1 MQCFNNLLCITDSEI
16 FDRVGK
22 SDIGRKD
29 DLSVFGPDLL
39 YTAVIWAI
47 FQLLGKYP
55 ISNILFKS
63 LESEKEIGVAI
74 KCINL
79 PGVPKWEKV

>member
-1 MQCFNNLLCITDSEI
+1 MQCFNNLACITDSEI

-29 DLSVFGPDLL
+29 DLSVLGPDLL
-39 YTAVIWAI
+39 YTAVMCAI
-47 FQLLGKYP
+47 FQLVGKYP

-63 LESEKEIGVAI
+63 RESEKEIGVAI

-79 PGVPKWEKV
+79 PGMPQ